1 MERGRI
7 GRDEWELNDKVE
19 GPAKDGGAY
28 CSGFYLE
35 GARWDLENQLIVKSK
50 PKEMFV
56 QMPIINCRGILSSAQ
71 ETVGIFMC
79 PVYTTQFR
87 GPTFVFMAQLK
98 TKSPGSRWI
107 LAGVAAVLDVGE

>member
-1 MERGRI
+1 MERK
-7 GRDEWELNDKVE
+7 DLE
-19 GPAKDGGAY
+19 GAAKDGGAY
-28 CSGFYLE
+28 CSGFYME
-35 GARWDLENQLIVKSK
+35 GARWDLDEGLIVKSL

-56 QMPIINCRGILSSAQ
+56 PMPIINCKGILSSAQ

-98 TKSPGSRWI
+98 TKASSARWI
-107 LAGVAAVLDVGE
+107 LAGVAMILDVGE